1 MLVKLYLRHFVRL
14 CFRNIC
20 PGMCLV
26 SCIYLIL
33 ISQNESGKRLD
44 DSTTTTTTT
53 TITTTTLSELCDY
66 KPDTEDFILNYQP
79 NVLLGTKT
87 YVGRVEPTV
96 ERIRVLLE
104 IIRSKEAKYQLL
116 LNNFDVFDMIKP
128 MISLKPYTDESNID
142 EIKNLYHRFIKLMP
156 DQKSINIDP
165 KFIEY
170 LQITSSYLSDGLR
183 NKRTRQVIKLNRKQI
198 ILISFFLKISFK

>member
-1 MLVKLYLRHFVRL
+1 
-14 CFRNIC
+14 
-20 PGMCLV
+20 MCLV